1 MAYIAYFD
9 GACEP
14 ANPGGTASFGA
25 VIYEEDKNVE
35 KVWECSEVYGQG
47 KLMSNNVAEYA
58 GFIAVLE
65 WFIEQELC
73 DAEIV
78 VKGDSMLVTNQMFGS
93 WKIKS
98 GFYAALAEKA
108 RELLSQ
114 FTNSRGEWIPR
125 DRNDVAD
132 RLSKEVLKRAGVQLR
147 LQPA

>member
-1 MAYIAYFD
+1 MTYIAYFD

-14 ANPGGTASFGA
+14 VNPGGTASYGA
-25 VIYEEDKNVE
+25 VIYEADETI
-35 KVWECSEVYGQG
+35 WECSEVYGQG

-78 VKGDSMLVTNQMFGS
+78 VKGDSMLVINQMFGS

-98 GFYAALAEKA
+98 GLYAPLAKKA
-108 RELLSQ
+108 SELLSR
-114 FTNSRGEWIPR
+114 FIDIKGEWIPR
-125 DRNDVAD
+125 DLNDVAD
-132 RLSKEVLKRAGVQLR
+132 ELSKAALKKAGVKLR
-147 LQPA
+147 LQPT

>member
-1 MAYIAYFD
+1 MTYIAYFD

-14 ANPGGTASFGA
+14 VNPGGTASYGA
-25 VIYEEDKNVE
+25 VIYEDDE
-35 KVWECSEVYGQG
+35 KIWECSEIYGQG

-78 VKGDSMLVTNQMFGS
+78 VKGDSMLVINQMFGA
-93 WKIKS
+93 WKIKN
-98 GFYAALAEKA
+98 GLYAPLAKKA
-108 RELLSQ
+108 SDLLAR
-114 FTNSRGEWIPR
+114 FTNIKGEWVAR
-125 DRNDVAD
+125 DRNEVAD
-132 RLSKEVLKRAGVQLR
+132 GLSKDALKKAGVKLR